1 MWLGKSKGR
10 YVVYGSD
17 GRVLIITRHK
27 NIAAKIIEE
36 YKHAKRKRKGKDR
49 VNS

>member
-36 YKHAKRKRKGKDR
+36 YKHAKEKHNTKNRAD
-49 VNS
+49 S

>member
-36 YKHAKRKRKGKDR
+36 YKHAKEKRNTKNR
-49 VNS
+49 ANS